1 MLARTLEA
9 ASKRALANPYFSD
22 LRTELLLSARDVR
35 VRRPEIA
42 ERVYR
47 KSGCR
52 VRSPMDV
59 TVSRGSTYVSH
70 LITERLGF

>member
-9 ASKRALANPYFSD
+9 ASKRALANPHFSD

-47 KSGCR
+47 KSGYR
-52 VRSPMDV
+52 DAIADRRHRFAGLHVRFTPD
-59 TVSRGSTYVSH
+59 Y
-70 LITERLGF
+70 